1 MVDTKAPVKTKAS
14 PPKAKTAPAKK
25 APVKKAPSKAKT
37 APAKKTAP
45 VKKTPVKTAPAKT
58 APVKTAPAKTAPAKT
73 APAKTAP
80 AKSEAPALLK
90 GKKIEKSV
98 TPVSEP
104 VKVATPAPEI
114 LNDTPYDTEFSGLLK
129 DLDSAL
135 SLMKD
140 LRGRVA
146 KLEKQVHRDTKAT
159 NKKLKGRK
167 KRVIDP
173 NAEPSGFA
181 KPGPVSA
188 ELGKFLGLKKDELIS
203 RTAVTKRINAYCREN
218 KLQLESDKRKIIP
231 DAPLKKLLKMKTG
244 DELTFFNLQ
253 TYMKKHFP
261 NKEGKFPVA

>member
-1 MVDTKAPVKTKAS
+1 MVDTVKKAPVKAKTTPPKKAPAAKKAS
-14 PPKAKTAPAKK
+14 APVKKAPAKK
-25 APVKKAPSKAKT
+25 APAKKAKT
-37 APAKKTAP
+37 VEKKVAAP
-45 VKKTPVKTAPAKT
+45 
-58 APVKTAPAKTAPAKT
+58 
-73 APAKTAP
+73 
-80 AKSEAPALLK
+80 
-90 GKKIEKSV
+90 
-98 TPVSEP
+98 EP
-104 VKVATPAPEI
+104 VKVEAPAKVATPEPAKVETPAPEV
-114 LNDTPYDTEFSGLLK
+114 LSDTPYESEFSGLLK

-135 SLMKD
+135 SLIKD

-146 KLEKQVHRDTKAT
+146 KLEKQVHRDTKAA

-203 RTAVTKRINAYCREN
+203 RTNVTKRINAYCREN
-218 KLQLESDKRKIIP
+218 KLQLESDKRKIVP

-261 NKEGKFPVA
+261 DKEGKFPVA

>member
-1 MVDTKAPVKTKAS
+1 MVDTVKKAQKAPVKAKTTPPKKAPAAKKAS
-14 PPKAKTAPAKK
+14 APVKKAPAKK
-25 APVKKAPSKAKT
+25 APAKKAKT
-37 APAKKTAP
+37 VEKK
-45 VKKTPVKTAPAKT
+45 V
-58 APVKTAPAKTAPAKT
+58 
-73 APAKTAP
+73 
-80 AKSEAPALLK
+80 
-90 GKKIEKSV
+90 V
-98 TPVSEP
+98 TPEP
-104 VKVATPAPEI
+104 VKVEAPAKVATPEPAKVETPEPEVI
-114 LNDTPYDTEFSGLLK
+114 SDTPYETEFSGLLK

-135 SLMKD
+135 SLIKD

-146 KLEKQVHRDTKAT
+146 KLEKQVHRDTKAA

-203 RTAVTKRINAYCREN
+203 RTNVTKRINAYCREN
-218 KLQLESDKRKIIP
+218 KLQLESDKRKIVP
-231 DAPLKKLLKMKTG
+231 DAPLKKLLKMQAG

-261 NKEGKFPVA
+261 DKEGKFPVA

>member
-1 MVDTKAPVKTKAS
+1 MVDTVKKV
-14 PPKAKTAPAKK
+14 
-25 APVKKAPSKAKT
+25 PVKKV
-37 APAKKTAP
+37 PAK
-45 VKKTPVKTAPAKT
+45 AKT
-58 APVKTAPAKTAPAKT
+58 APVKTAPVKKAKTAPVKK
-73 APAKTAP
+73 APVKKAP
-80 AKSEAPALLK
+80 AKSAPA
-90 GKKIEKSV
+90 KKVEKIA
-98 TPVSEP
+98 TPEP
-104 VKVATPAPEI
+104 VKVEAPVSEQAKVVTPASEI

-140 LRGRVA
+140 LRGRIA

-181 KPGPVSA
+181 KPGPVSV

-203 RTAVTKRINAYCREN
+203 RTNVTKRINAYCREN

-261 NKEGKFPVA
+261 NKEGMFPVA

>member
-1 MVDTKAPVKTKAS
+1 MVDTVKKAQKAPVKAKTTPPKKAPAAKKAS
-14 PPKAKTAPAKK
+14 APVKKTAAKKAPAKK
-25 APVKKAPSKAKT
+25 AKTVEKKA
-37 APAKKTAP
+37 
-45 VKKTPVKTAPAKT
+45 
-58 APVKTAPAKTAPAKT
+58 
-73 APAKTAP
+73 
-80 AKSEAPALLK
+80 
-90 GKKIEKSV
+90 V
-98 TPVSEP
+98 TPEP
-104 VKVATPAPEI
+104 VKVEAPKVEVPEPAKVEAPGPEVI
-114 LNDTPYDTEFSGLLK
+114 SDTPYETEFSGLLK
-129 DLDSAL
+129 DLDSAM
-135 SLMKD
+135 SLIKD

-167 KRVIDP
+167 KRVVDP

-231 DAPLKKLLKMKTG
+231 DAPLKKLLKMKAG

-261 NKEGKFPVA
+261 DKEGKFPVA